1 MVRHG
6 SIFLDLSLNR
16 NRMLAAAAFFS
27 VVLSLYSYS
36 RLFFAVAS
44 YYGVFVSLEQRAL
57 ALRGETREEERH

>member
-1 MVRHG
+1 
-6 SIFLDLSLNR
+6 
-16 NRMLAAAAFFS
+16 MLAAAAFFS